1 KQATQSINSVPNREL
16 TIKAWDNASGVAAS
30 IKSQIDAIPN
40 EKIIYIKASQRGL
53 ASAAGAYAIGT
64 NFHPGGLALVNDQI
78 GSMYKELITLP
89 SG

>member
-1 KQATQSINSVPNREL
+1 
-16 TIKAWDNASGVAAS
+16 
-30 IKSQIDAIPN
+30 PN

-53 ASAAGAYAIGT
+53 ASAAGMYAIGT

-89 SG
+89 SGESFIPSGRNVLLDLPRGSKVLKASSTERLMGRLGI